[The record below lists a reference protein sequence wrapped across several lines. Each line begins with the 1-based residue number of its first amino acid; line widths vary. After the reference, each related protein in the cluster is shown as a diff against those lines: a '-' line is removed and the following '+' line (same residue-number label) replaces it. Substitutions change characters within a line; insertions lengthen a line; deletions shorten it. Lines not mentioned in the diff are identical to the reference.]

1 MQTSEKLNLVYIYLS
16 NIDSDLFFINIVEY
30 FKIKPFFD
38 KARGEILDLLNL
50 NNSPKKNIDIVG
62 SSYRYRTLS
71 EYFYRRY
78 SYLTYY
84 LSRGM
89 KNSMLAEK
97 KLLRIQELENLINE
111 LAEKDILGKN
121 LKYIIEYLYSYA
133 KNIFRNL

>member
-1 MQTSEKLNLVYIYLS
+1 MQDSEKLNLVDFYLS
-16 NIDSDLFFINIVEY
+16 YLDSDLFFINIVEY

-50 NNSPKKNIDIVG
+50 NNSPKENIDIVG
-62 SSYRYRTLS
+62 SSYRTLS

-89 KNSMLAEK
+89 RNSMLAEK
-97 KLLRIQELENLINE
+97 KLLRVQELENLINE
-111 LAEKDILGKN
+111 LAEKDIICKN
-121 LKYIIEYLYSYA
+121 LKYIIEYLCSYA
-133 KNIFRNL
+133 KNIFQNL